1 MMKVMENTVLY
12 VSKEAHQIAHCS
24 RSISNPYLFID
35 IIEYENEDPSM
46 TEMMDKIGDKSDKVD
61 DSWSN
66 KEKIEAFD
74 EELKMKK
81 KERDDEIAADQAK
94 YNAEEEAEKEK
105 IEAKKIQ
112 YVAPGLDL
120 FTEKFLANFSAKNL
134 SLEKDFSYTQKRE
147 RLKELG
153 IDEETISQVMGK
165 Q

>member
-1 MMKVMENTVLY
+1 MMKVMENTVSY

-24 RSISNPYLFID
+24 RSISNAYLFID

-46 TEMMDKIGDKSDKVD
+46 TEMMDKIGDKVD

-81 KERDDEIAADQAK
+81 KQRDDDIAAEQAK
-94 YNAEEEAEKEK
+94 YNAEEEAENEK
-105 IEAKKIQ
+105 IEAKKIK

>member
-1 MMKVMENTVLY
+1 MKMMKVMENTVSY

-24 RSISNPYLFID
+24 RSISNAYLFID

-46 TEMMDKIGDKSDKVD
+46 TEMMDKIGDKVD

-81 KERDDEIAADQAK
+81 KQRDDDIAAEQAK
-94 YNAEEEAEKEK
+94 YNAEEEAENEK
-105 IEAKKIQ
+105 IEAKKIK

>member
-1 MMKVMENTVLY
+1 M
-12 VSKEAHQIAHCS
+12 S
-24 RSISNPYLFID
+24 
-35 IIEYENEDPSM
+35 
-46 TEMMDKIGDKSDKVD
+46 EMMDKVGDEVD

-74 EELKMKK
+74 EELKRKK
-81 KERDDEIAADQAK
+81 KERDEEIAADQAK
-94 YNAEEEAEKEK
+94 YNAEEEAENEK
-105 IEAKKIQ
+105 IEAKKIK

-165 Q
+165 E

>member
-1 MMKVMENTVLY
+1 MKMMKVMENTVSY

-24 RSISNPYLFID
+24 RSISNAYLFID

-46 TEMMDKIGDKSDKVD
+46 TEMMDKIGDKVD

-81 KERDDEIAADQAK
+81 KQRDDEIEAEQAK
-94 YNAEEEAEKEK
+94 YNAEEEAENEK
-105 IEAKKIQ
+105 IEAKKIK